1 MEVTSELF
9 DHSCR
14 DECIV
19 SLEYGTRTILCRF
32 YVGLKI
38 TWLITWLRYIGCNDN
53 IYTGN
58 KPFPIGVCQVFTQ
71 IAKGSQPCL
80 QLEVKAWPESRTNA
94 QRICCNQAV
103 RLPPKRETWRFIAW
117 NDKDALWNCLWS
129 VLLVRRLITGHSL
142 RYNRSLGSNISRNS
156 LINYRWFPNSV
167 EVFSFVKKNDFD
179 WLLAIYHHL

>member
-1 MEVTSELF
+1 MEVTSEFF

-14 DECIV
+14 DESIV
-19 SLEYGTRTILCRF
+19 SLEYGTQPILCRF
-32 YVGLKI
+32 YFGLKI
-38 TWLITWLRYIGCNDN
+38 IWLITWLRYIGCNDN

-58 KPFPIGVCQVFTQ
+58 RPFAIGVCQVFTQ

-80 QLEVKAWPESRTNA
+80 QLVANA
-94 QRICCNQAV
+94 KRIFCNQAV
-103 RLPPKRETWRFIAW
+103 RLPPKREMWRFIAW
-117 NDKDALWNCLWS
+117 NDKDALWNCLRS

-167 EVFSFVKKNDFD
+167 EVFSFVKKK
-179 WLLAIYHHL
+179 WLWLTFGHLSSPLIRQNT